1 MPLTKFEVR
10 RAGSPFMLSADLG
23 DGRGRRYMHFRT
35 EDAAL
40 VAARKLN
47 GDPPPREER
56 LLQLSRDIEAL
67 EAWHHAWRLEWDVDY
82 RELHHDD
89 WCAHHRKVRV
99 ECSCDYLAYG
109 RLRRPRD
116 VEPYVIRTF
125 SGRAI
130 RSVPADYMPS
140 TLTIEE
146 RRAAT
151 RTMAKWGSEG

>member
-1 MPLTKFEVR
+1 M
-10 RAGSPFMLSADLG
+10 
-23 DGRGRRYMHFRT
+23 
-35 EDAAL
+35 
-40 VAARKLN
+40 AARKLN